1 MSHILY
7 KNGTLNKLFE
17 TRIKTF
23 QTNVS
28 VLTTECVSFRRIPI
42 QSSLHMYSSIPEPL
56 MAYHTVS
63 HGGSIGFVCPKIHF
77 IDISGECQSAVSIKP
92 NSLLLISCMTNFCQE
107 WMNEIVGH
115 THTHTAL
122 VHFSLPTNL
131 YLPFSSHNQ
140 ETLSEFNSIPLMW
153 GQSLLK
159 WPHLAKVH
167 RETQ

>member
-1 MSHILY
+1 MVLLSHILY

-115 THTHTAL
+115 THTHTHRPGTFL
-122 VHFSLPTNL
+122 SSHKSVPPFLQSQPRDTEWVQFNPTNVGPVTSQVA
-131 YLPFSSHNQ
+131 PF
-140 ETLSEFNSIPLMW
+140 
-153 GQSLLK
+153 G
-159 WPHLAKVH
+159 
-167 RETQ
+167 